1 MLGGLFILGELIG
14 QIGSYVQDETQNT
27 INKNK
32 AIEDEKLTYLDRQH
46 HQRLVSND
54 RPVVIKQINGQAWYV
69 DAQTEKP
76 YVNLGQ
82 RLFDDN
88 YSRAV
93 AAGKT
98 VVPIGG
104 LNPPYYKDRI
114 QGRRY
119 YDIETKD
126 IYVSREL
133 CCAAWYIRLS
143 DFSLVRMSD
152 SSLKLFKDKPEY
164 IEKLKRDVQ
173 DYIDKNPNFI
183 KNALYH
189 PLIGACDEWIE
200 LRGEN

>member
-14 QIGSYVQDETQNT
+14 QMGSYVQDETQKT
-27 INKNK
+27 INKDK
-32 AIEDEKLTYLDRQH
+32 AIEKGELTYLDRQH

-88 YSRAV
+88 YRKAV

-104 LNPPYYKDRI
+104 LNPPYYKDKI
-114 QGRRY
+114 EGRRY

-126 IYVSREL
+126 IYVMRNI
-133 CCAAWYIRLS
+133 CGANWYIRLS
-143 DFSLVRMSD
+143 DFSLVRMAD

-164 IEKLKRDVQ
+164 IEKLKCDVQ
-173 DYIDKNPNFI
+173 GCIDKNPNFI
-183 KNALYH
+183 KNTVYY
-189 PLIGACDEWIE
+189 PLVVTGDEWID
-200 LRGEN
+200 LRNGD